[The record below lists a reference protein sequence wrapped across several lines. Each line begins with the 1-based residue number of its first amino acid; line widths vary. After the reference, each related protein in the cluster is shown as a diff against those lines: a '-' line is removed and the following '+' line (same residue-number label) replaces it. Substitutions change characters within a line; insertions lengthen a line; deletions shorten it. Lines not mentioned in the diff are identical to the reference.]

1 MLYSNICNMLFNMKI
16 WYIAYDLYIMLYS
29 NIFNIIIYKYNMLYS
44 ILPI

>member
-1 MLYSNICNMLFNMKI
+1 MLYSNIYNMLFNMKI

-44 ILPI
+44 ILPM